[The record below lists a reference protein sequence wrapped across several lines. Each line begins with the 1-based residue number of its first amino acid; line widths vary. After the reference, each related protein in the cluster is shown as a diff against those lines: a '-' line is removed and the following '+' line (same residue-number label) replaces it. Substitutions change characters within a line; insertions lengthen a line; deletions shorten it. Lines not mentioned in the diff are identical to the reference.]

1 MLTAANSDP
10 MSESP
15 HDLDAT
21 QAPESAEVLAFPA
34 SVAQQVFWYLELLQP
49 GVTAFNIPMRFQLE
63 GPLDTTLLEKSLC
76 TILERHE
83 SLRTHFEEEG
93 GELLQIVSP
102 DANFHFPIHDVSSFP
117 EGERQAEA
125 DRLGSI
131 EAQRPFHLATGPVF
145 RAELVKLSATT
156 HILHVTVHHAMF
168 DGSSMTV
175 LTEELAQIYQAYHDG
190 KECPLELPPIQYG
203 DYSVWQK
210 EFLEGPEVAKQ
221 LAFWKARL
229 AGMAELDLP
238 TDRPRPAA
246 KSWNG
251 DLISALLPRDLTGRL
266 QAIAAR
272 NGATLYHLLLAAYK
286 VLLHRYSGMTDIAVG
301 SPITGRTRAEME
313 RLIGV
318 FINSL
323 VLRSDLSGDP
333 SFESLMLQVRDTALA
348 AVENQDLPF
357 ECLVRALKPNRDS
370 SRNPLFQVNFTH
382 QRSFAKAGK
391 FGGVEL
397 IPIPSRSPGAIFDLH
412 FFMVERAEGWRV
424 TCDFSTDLYDHATA
438 RRMLGHYQRL
448 LEGIAETP
456 EKRLSELEILTD
468 GEKETILGEW
478 SRNGTP
484 GSAEFIP
491 PVEPDAWPG
500 GMNSALPGYTIPAL
514 FVETARNHAS
524 RTAVV
529 LGVHTLTYSQLHT
542 EATAVAAR
550 LIESGVRPGDLVAL
564 CSKPSLEMITGLLG
578 ILLAGGAYVPL
589 DPDYPAQR
597 FALLLEESGAK
608 VGLAAPGLAFSFGE
622 WRGTLLEIPKA
633 GAATPAELF
642 HPGLSPEDP
651 AYLLFTSGSTG
662 KPKGVLVPHRGVT
675 RLVRDNGFM
684 PITDQ
689 DTFLQAAPL
698 SFDASTLEIWGPL
711 LNGGTLVIPSKGT
724 GLDEIA
730 AAVRDQGVTTLWLTA
745 GLFQVMIEEH
755 AESLKGLRYLL
766 AGGDVLSVS
775 HVHRALAAL
784 PGTTLINGYGPTE
797 NTTFTTCHTIREQ
810 DCNRPSIPIGRPIGN
825 TTAFIL
831 DDHGRPVPAGIHGEL
846 FTGGNGLALGY
857 HGDPA
862 LTGEKFVTHP
872 RFGRLY
878 RTGDL
883 CRWLAD
889 GTIEFIGRRDHQ
901 VKVRGFRIE
910 PGEIETVLASHPE
923 VRQAK
928 VAVRGDSAET
938 KRILAWAIV
947 EQGSLLDPGKLDA
960 WLVARLPAFLQP
972 DGVMIVDTF
981 PVTSNGKIDLTALP
995 DPAKATGEA
1004 RRFSPPEGEI
1014 ETRLA
1019 AIWAELLGTPE
1030 IGREDDFF
1038 SLGGHSLMALRLFSR
1053 ISRDFGR
1060 SLPLAALLS
1069 HPTIARLAAL
1079 LEPEAQAV
1087 PMKSGKRGHLVTL
1100 SDRGTPP
1107 PLFCIHGGDGGVIFY
1122 RGLAERM
1129 TGEFPIHAIEALAL
1143 SNSTPIIESSVEET
1157 AAAYVKE
1164 LLAVQPDGPFRL
1176 AGYSFGGVVAHEMAC
1191 QLVEQGHTVDF
1202 LGLFDTHN
1210 PTAPCKRY
1218 SLSGRLGAFWQQQD
1232 DLPLPAKLER
1242 LRERI
1247 AEGIAVHRQVKKEVA
1262 EAMTMGPAEAHS
1274 DLRRVQVREENW
1286 RAMQTYEPRPYPG
1299 QITLF
1304 KALTPSD
1311 KVEWP
1316 ADYGWSAQASGGLK
1330 IVPVPGRHLTIFED
1344 KNVGALAKALEDALQ
1359 ATVIA

>member
-1 MLTAANSDP
+1 MLTAANSEP
-10 MSESP
+10 MSEPP

-49 GVTAFNIPMRFQLE
+49 GVSAFNIPMRFRLE
-63 GPLDTTLLEKSLC
+63 GDLDTGLLERSLR
-76 TILERHE
+76 TIVDRHE
-83 SLRTHFEEEG
+83 SLRTHFEEEA

-102 DANFHFPIHDVSSFP
+102 DANFEFPLYDVSSLP
-117 EGERQAEA
+117 ESERQAEA

-145 RAELVKLSATT
+145 RAELVKLSATS

-175 LTEELAQIYQAYHDG
+175 LTEELAHIYQAYHDG
-190 KECPLELPPIQYG
+190 KESPLELPPIQYG
-203 DYSVWQK
+203 DFSVWQK
-210 EFLEGPEVAKQ
+210 DFLEGPEVAKQ
-221 LAFWKARL
+221 LAYWKDRL

-251 DLISALLPRDLTGRL
+251 DLISSLLPRDLTNRL

-333 SFESLMLQVRDTALA
+333 SFESLVCQVRDTALS
-348 AVENQDLPF
+348 AVENQDVPF

-391 FGGVEL
+391 FGDVEL

-438 RRMLGHYQRL
+438 RRMLAHYQRL
-448 LEGIAETP
+448 LEGIAEAP
-456 EKRLSELEILTD
+456 DKKLSQLEILTD

-478 SRNGTP
+478 SRNGAT
-484 GSAEFIP
+484 GSAATIS
-491 PVEPDAWPG
+491 AWF
-500 GMNSALPGYTIPAL
+500 LD
-514 FVETARNHAS
+514 TARDHAT
-524 RTAVV
+524 RTALVF
-529 LGVHTLTYSQLHT
+529 GEHTLTYTQLYT
-542 EATAVAAR
+542 EASTVAAR
-550 LIESGVRPGDLVAL
+550 LIESGVQPGDLVAL
-564 CSKPSLEMITGLLG
+564 CSKPSPEMIVGLIG

-597 FALLLEESGAK
+597 FALLLEESGAR
-608 VGLAAPGLAFSFGE
+608 VGLATPGLTFSFGD
-622 WRGTLLEIPKA
+622 WSGTLLEIPRIGSA
-633 GAATPAELF
+633 NPVDLPNIALSAE
-642 HPGLSPEDP
+642 HP

-675 RLVRDNGFM
+675 RLVRNNGFM
-684 PITDQ
+684 PITAD
-689 DTFLQAAPL
+689 DVFLQAAPL

-711 LNGGTLVIPSKGT
+711 LNGGTLVIPSQGI

-730 AAVRDQGVTTLWLTA
+730 TAVREKGVTTLWLTA

-755 AESLKGLRYLL
+755 AEALKGLRYLL

-775 HVHRALAAL
+775 HVRQALASL
-784 PGTTLINGYGPTE
+784 PGTTLVNGYGPTE

-810 DCNRPSIPIGRPIGN
+810 DCERPSIPIGRPIAN

-831 DDHGRPVPAGIHGEL
+831 DDHGRPVPAGVHGEL
-846 FTGGNGLALGY
+846 FTGGDGLALGY
-857 HGDPA
+857 HGDAA
-862 LTGEKFVTHP
+862 LTAEKFITHP
-872 RFGRLY
+872 QFGRLY

-910 PGEIETVLASHPE
+910 PAEIETVLASHPE

-928 VAVRGDSAET
+928 VAVRGHSAET

-947 EQGSLLDPGKLDA
+947 EQGSLLDSNKLDA
-960 WLVARLPAFLQP
+960 WLSARLPAFLQP
-972 DGVMIVDTF
+972 DGVMIVDAL
-981 PVTSNGKIDLTALP
+981 PVTANGKIDLTALP
-995 DPAKATGEA
+995 DPVKATGEA
-1004 RRFSPPEGEI
+1004 RRFSPPQGAI
-1014 ETRLA
+1014 ELQLA
-1019 AIWAELLGTPE
+1019 AIWSELLGTSE

-1038 SLGGHSLMALRLFSR
+1038 SLGGHSLMALRMFSR
-1053 ISRDFGR
+1053 ISREFGR

-1069 HPTIARLAAL
+1069 HPTIARLASL
-1079 LEPEAQAV
+1079 LEPESQTG
-1087 PMKSGKRGHLVTL
+1087 PEKSGKRGHLVTL

-1129 TGEFPIHAIEALAL
+1129 TGEFPIHAIEALSL
-1143 SNSTPIIESSVEET
+1143 SNSTPIEESSVEET

-1164 LLAVQPDGPFRL
+1164 LLEVHPEGPFRL

-1191 QLVEQGHTVDF
+1191 QLVEKGHTVDF

-1210 PTAPCKRY
+1210 PTAPSKRY
-1218 SLSGRLGAFWQQQD
+1218 SLGGRLGAFWQQQD

-1247 AEGIAVHRQVKKEVA
+1247 AEGIAVHRQVKKEVS
-1262 EAMTMGPAEAHS
+1262 EAMNMGPAEAHS

-1286 RAMQTYEPRPYPG
+1286 RAMQAYRPRPYAG
-1299 QITLF
+1299 TTTLF
-1304 KALTPSD
+1304 KAMTPSD

-1316 ADYGWSAQASGGLK
+1316 ADYGWTPVALAGLR
-1330 IVPVPGRHLTIFED
+1330 IVPVPGRHLTLFDEA
-1344 KNVGALAKALEDALQ
+1344 NVGSLAKALQEALQ
-1359 ATVIA
+1359 ATAIA

>member
-1 MLTAANSDP
+1 MSDT
-10 MSESP
+10 P

-49 GVTAFNIPMRFQLE
+49 DVTAFNIPMRFRLE
-63 GPLDTTLLEKSLC
+63 GPLDTGLLEQSLR
-76 TILERHE
+76 TIVERHE
-83 SLRTHFEEEG
+83 SLRTHFEEEQ

-102 DANFHFPIHDVSSFP
+102 HAIFKFPIHDVSHLP
-117 EGERQAEA
+117 EGERQTEA

-145 RAELVKLSATT
+145 RAELVRLSPSV

-175 LTEELAQIYQAYHDG
+175 LTEELADIYQAYHEG
-190 KECPLELPPIQYG
+190 KECPLEMPPIQYG

-210 EFLEGPEVAKQ
+210 DFLEGPEVAKQ
-221 LAFWKARL
+221 LAFWKDRL

-246 KSWNG
+246 KSWSG
-251 DLISALLPRDLTGRL
+251 DLISSLLPRELTGRL

-301 SPITGRTRAEME
+301 SPITGRTRAEVE

-333 SFESLMLQVRDTALA
+333 SFESLVCQVRDHALA

-357 ECLVRALKPNRDS
+357 ECLVRALKPNRDP

-382 QRSFAKAGK
+382 QRSFAKAGT

-438 RRMLGHYQRL
+438 RRMLGHYQQL
-448 LEGIAETP
+448 LESIAEAPTR
-456 EKRLSELEILTD
+456 KLSALEILTFD
-468 GEKETILGEW
+468 EKETILSKW
-478 SRNGTP
+478 SRNGTT
-484 GSAEFIP
+484 GNAEIIP
-491 PVEPDAWPG
+491 PDQAQ
-500 GMNSALPGYTIPAL
+500 ATIPAW
-514 FVETARNHAS
+514 FMETARNHPS
-524 RTAVV
+524 RTALVF
-529 LGVHTLTYSQLHT
+529 GEETATYAQLHA
-542 EATAVAAR
+542 EATTVAAR
-550 LIESGVRPGDLVAL
+550 LIEAGVKPGDLVAL
-564 CSKPSLEMITGLLG
+564 CSKPSPEMITGLLG

-597 FALLLEESGAK
+597 FALLLEESGAR
-608 VGLAAPGLAFSFGE
+608 VGLATPGLGFSFGE
-622 WRGTLLEIPKA
+622 WNGHLLEIPKF
-633 GAATPAELF
+633 GSATPVDLPEFLLTAE
-642 HPGLSPEDP
+642 HP

-684 PITDQ
+684 PITASDV
-689 DTFLQAAPL
+689 FLQAAPL

-730 AAVRDQGVTTLWLTA
+730 TAVREQGVTTLWLTA

-755 AESLKGLRYLL
+755 ADSLKGLRYLL

-775 HVHRALAAL
+775 HVRQALSTL
-784 PGTTLINGYGPTE
+784 PDTTLINGYGPTE
-797 NTTFTTCHTIREQ
+797 NTTFTTCHVIRPE
-810 DCNRPSIPIGRPIGN
+810 DCERPSIPIGRPISR
-825 TTAFIL
+825 TTAFIFDEL
-831 DDHGRPVPAGIHGEL
+831 GRILPGGIPGEL
-846 FTGGNGLALGY
+846 FTGGDGLALGY
-857 HGDPA
+857 QGDSA
-862 LTGEKFVTHP
+862 LTADKFVEHSVH
-872 RFGRLY
+872 GRLY

-910 PGEIETVLASHPE
+910 LGEIETVLASHPE

-928 VAVRGDSAET
+928 VAVRGDTAET
-938 KRILAWAIV
+938 KRILAWAV
-947 EQGSLLDPGKLDA
+947 SEEGSLMDAAKLDA
-960 WLVARLPAFLQP
+960 WLSSKLPSFLHP
-972 DGVMIVDTF
+972 DGVMLVDSF
-981 PVTSNGKIDLTALP
+981 PITANGKIDTASLP
-995 DPAKATGEA
+995 DPAKGSGEP
-1004 RRFSPPEGEI
+1004 RRFSPPQGET
-1014 ETRLA
+1014 EKRLA
-1019 AIWAELLGTPE
+1019 ALWSELLDVSE
-1030 IGREDDFF
+1030 IGRDEDFF
-1038 SLGGHSLMALRLFSR
+1038 ALGGHSLMALRLFSR
-1053 ISRDFGR
+1053 VSKEFGR

-1069 HPTIARLAAL
+1069 HPTVARLASL
-1079 LEPEAQAV
+1079 LAPEVEPVA
-1087 PMKSGKRGHLVTL
+1087 KSGKKGHLVTL
-1100 SDRGTPP
+1100 SDRGNPP

-1129 TGEFPIHAIEALAL
+1129 TGEYPIHAIEALSL
-1143 SNSTPIIESSVEET
+1143 SNSSPITESSVEET

-1164 LLAVQPDGPFRL
+1164 LLAVHPEGPFRL

-1191 QLVEQGHTVDF
+1191 QLVEQGHAVEF

-1210 PTAPCKRY
+1210 PTAPGKRY
-1218 SLSGRLGAFWQQQD
+1218 SLPGRLGAFWQQQD

-1247 AEGIAVHRQVKKEVA
+1247 AEGISVHRQVKKEVV

-1286 RAMQTYEPRPYPG
+1286 RAMQAYKPRLYPG
-1299 QITLF
+1299 PITLF

-1316 ADYGWSAQASGGLK
+1316 ADYGWTALAGGGLR
-1330 IVPVPGRHLTIFED
+1330 IVPVPGRHLTLFDD
-1344 KNVGALAKALEDALQ
+1344 KNVGPLAKALEDVLQ
-1359 ATVIA
+1359 PTVIA

>member
-1 MLTAANSDP
+1 MLTAANSEP

-21 QAPESAEVLAFPA
+21 HAPEFAEVLAFPA

-49 GVTAFNIPMRFQLE
+49 GVTAFNIPMRFRLE
-63 GPLDTTLLEKSLC
+63 GPLDTGLLERSLR
-76 TILERHE
+76 TIVERHE
-83 SLRTHFEEEG
+83 SLRTHFEEEN

-102 DANFHFPIHDVSSFP
+102 DAHFEFPIHDVSYLP
-117 EGERQAEA
+117 ESERQTEA
-125 DRLGSI
+125 GRLGSI
-131 EAQRPFHLATGPVF
+131 EAQRPFHLATGPAF
-145 RAELVKLSATT
+145 RAELVRLAAAS

-190 KECPLELPPIQYG
+190 KECPLESPPIQYG
-203 DYSVWQK
+203 DYSVWQRD
-210 EFLEGPEVAKQ
+210 FLEGPEVAKQ
-221 LAFWKARL
+221 LAYWKERL

-251 DLISALLPRDLTGRL
+251 DLTSALLPRDLTGRL

-286 VLLHRYSGMTDIAVG
+286 LLLHRYSGMTDIAVG

-333 SFESLMLQVRDTALA
+333 SFDSLVRQVRDTALA
-348 AVENQDLPF
+348 AVENQDVPF
-357 ECLVRALKPNRDS
+357 ECLVRELKPNRDS

-448 LEGIAETP
+448 LEGIAEAP
-456 EKRLSELEILTD
+456 AKRLSELEILTE
-468 GEKETILGEW
+468 GEKETILGKW
-478 SRNGTP
+478 SHNEVI
-484 GSAEFIP
+484 GS
-491 PVEPDAWPG
+491 PD
-500 GMNSALPGYTIPAL
+500 TIPAL
-514 FVETARNHAS
+514 FSQVAS
-524 RTAVV
+524 KHGRRTA
-529 LGVHTLTYSQLHT
+529 LKFGDHSFTYGQLHA
-542 EATAVAAR
+542 EASAVAAR
-550 LIESGVRPGDLVAL
+550 LIESGVKPGDLVAL
-564 CSKPSLEMITGLLG
+564 CSKPSPEMIAGLLG

-597 FALLLEESGAK
+597 FALLLEESGARF
-608 VGLAAPGLAFSFGE
+608 GLATPGLAFSFGE
-622 WRGTLLEIPKA
+622 WSGNLLEIPKF
-633 GAATPAELF
+633 GSAAPVDLPTLAITPE
-642 HPGLSPEDP
+642 HP

-662 KPKGVLVPHRGVT
+662 KPKGVLVPHRGVA

-684 PITDQ
+684 PITGD
-689 DTFLQAAPL
+689 DVFLQAAPL

-711 LNGGTLVIPSKGT
+711 LNGGTLVIPSQGT

-730 AAVRDQGVTTLWLTA
+730 TAVREKGVTTLWLTA
-745 GLFQVMIEEH
+745 GLFQVMVEEH
-755 AESLKGLRYLL
+755 VESLRGLRYLL

-775 HVHRALAAL
+775 HVRQALAAL
-784 PGTTLINGYGPTE
+784 PGTTLVNGYGPTE
-797 NTTFTTCHTIREQ
+797 NTTFTTCHAIREQ
-810 DCNRPSIPIGRPIGN
+810 DCERPSIPIGRPIAN
-825 TTAFIL
+825 TTVFIL
-831 DDHGRPVPAGIHGEL
+831 DDHGRPVPAGVHGEL

-862 LTGEKFVTHP
+862 LTAGKFIEHP

-889 GTIEFIGRRDHQ
+889 GTIEFISRRDHQ

-947 EQGSLLDPGKLDA
+947 EQGSMLDSGKLHA
-960 WLVARLPAFLQP
+960 WLAARLPAFLQP
-972 DGVMIVDTF
+972 DGVTILDAF
-981 PVTSNGKIDLTALP
+981 PVTANGKIDLAALP
-995 DPAKATGEA
+995 DPAKAPGEP
-1004 RRFSPPEGEI
+1004 RRFSPPQGEI
-1014 ETRLA
+1014 EERLA
-1019 AIWAELLGTPE
+1019 AIWSELLGTPE
-1030 IGREDDFF
+1030 IGRDDDFF

-1069 HPTIARLAAL
+1069 HPTVARLAAL
-1079 LEPEAQAV
+1079 LAPESHTEPA
-1087 PMKSGKRGHLVTL
+1087 KSGNRGHLVTL

-1143 SNSTPIIESSVEET
+1143 SNSAPIEEASVEET

-1164 LLAVQPDGPFRL
+1164 LLAVHPAGPFRL

-1191 QLVEQGHTVDF
+1191 QLTGQGHTVEF

-1218 SLSGRLGAFWQQQD
+1218 SLPGRLGAFWQQQD

-1286 RAMQTYEPRPYPG
+1286 RAMQAYRPRPYAG
-1299 QITLF
+1299 AITLF
-1304 KALTPSD
+1304 KAMTPSD

-1316 ADYGWSAQASGGLK
+1316 EDYGWTSVAHGGLR
-1330 IVPVPGRHLTIFED
+1330 IIPVPGRHLTLFED
-1344 KNVGALAKALEDALQ
+1344 ANVGALAKALDGALQ
-1359 ATVIA
+1359 PSSAIA